1 MIKKLLLLILPFSAT
16 AQQNFTEDSVFIRH
30 LANETMVNG
39 KAYDLLKHLSKN
51 IGGRLAGSEAYAK
64 AAKWGKQTLEQLGAD
79 TVFLQAAKVPNWKRG
94 KNDFCYISAI
104 DGKKQNKPL
113 AMLALGNTIGNAPAI
128 AKGNVMVVN
137 SFAELEERKAEVK
150 GKIVLY
156 QVPFN
161 QANILPGKSYGETGM
176 YRSTGASRAAKYGA
190 IAVMVRSLSSVN
202 DNHPHTGNQR
212 YNDSFPK
219 IPAVALGALD
229 ADNLAALCAKQTVE
243 VSLQTHGKMLPDA
256 IDYNVVA
263 EWRGTE
269 QPDKY
274 LLVGGHLDSWD
285 VNEGAHDDGT
295 GIVQTMEVLR
305 SLKAMNYQPKHSI
318 RFVLFANE
326 ENGIKGAQAYADSAK
341 KRNEQ
346 HVFALES

>member
-1 MIKKLLLLILPFSAT
+1 MIKKLLLLLLPFSAS
-16 AQQNFTEDSVFIRH
+16 AQQNFADDAIFISK

-51 IGGRLAGSEAYAK
+51 IGGRLAGSEAYTK
-64 AAKWGKQTLEQLGAD
+64 AANWGKQTLEQLGAD

-104 DGKKQNKPL
+104 DGKKQIKPL
-113 AMLALGNTIGNAPAI
+113 AMLALGNTLGNAPAI
-128 AKGNVMVVN
+128 AKGNVLVVK
-137 SFAELEERKAEVK
+137 SFAELEEKKAAVK
-150 GKIVLY
+150 GKIILY

-161 QANILPGKSYGETGM
+161 QANILPGKSYGETGV
-176 YRSTGASRAAKYGA
+176 YRTTGASRAAKYGA
-190 IAVMVRSLSSVN
+190 IAVMVRSLSSVD
-202 DNHPHTGNQR
+202 DNYPHTGNQR

-256 IDYNVVA
+256 INYNVVA

-285 VNEGAHDDGT
+285 VNEGAHDDGA

-305 SLKAMNYQPKHSI
+305 ALKALN
-318 RFVLFANE
+318 
-326 ENGIKGAQAYADSAK
+326 
-341 KRNEQ
+341 
-346 HVFALES
+346 